1 MSDSEGSISV
11 EQRGP
16 ILLIGLNRPAKYNGY
31 TPTMAKQLVEAFTR
45 PGREQRSFSS
55 VCCLATEITLLRGSI
70 CPSGQSACSRK
81 AEWKEGAE
89 TPVDP
94 LALGR
99 ACRKPIITAGAG
111 HYLYVWHRDCV
122 GRRHRDRGG

>member
-45 PGREQRSFSS
+45 LDESNDLFVGVLS
-55 VCCLATEITLLRGSI
+55 VSYTHPTLPTILL
-70 CPSGQSACSRK
+70 
-81 AEWKEGAE
+81 
-89 TPVDP
+89 V
-94 LALGR
+94 
-99 ACRKPIITAGAG
+99 
-111 HYLYVWHRDCV
+111 
-122 GRRHRDRGG
+122 

>member
-45 PGREQRSFSS
+45 LDESNDLFVGVLFGHGDHFTAGLDLPKW
-55 VCCLATEITLLRGSI
+55 TERM
-70 CPSGQSACSRK
+70 QQESRV
-81 AEWKEGAE
+81 EEGAE

-99 ACRKPIITAGAG
+99 AVSQTHYYCGAG

>member
-45 PGREQRSFSS
+45 LDESNDLFVGSTHTKRSLLSAS
-55 VCCLATEITLLRGSI
+55 RVQAPTSCLAT
-70 CPSGQSACSRK
+70 
-81 AEWKEGAE
+81 
-89 TPVDP
+89 
-94 LALGR
+94 
-99 ACRKPIITAGAG
+99 
-111 HYLYVWHRDCV
+111 V
-122 GRRHRDRGG
+122 GV